1 MKNTVKIAVMLL
13 ILLVTGLNLE
23 AQRGIRGFRNDT
35 ISMKQRHDSL
45 GMQIHGRRMSP
56 QAFGGGNDAWMAP
69 GMGQRGMRNGDF
81 GYGRQKSQGMN
92 HWGMRQPGF
101 RDGHRSGMMAYGKGR
116 GPMMNDA
123 PGRRIMESM
132 PGVTAKQ
139 KDELA
144 KLNQKQMEDM
154 KTLREKHQEAVKAL
168 RDEHQKKVQ
177 ALLTD
182 EQKKWLQDNAP
193 EGRAR

>member
-1 MKNTVKIAVMLL
+1 MKNTLKIAGMLL

-23 AQRGIRGFRNDT
+23 AQRGMRGFRNDT

-45 GMQIHGRRMSP
+45 GMQMHGRRMSP
-56 QAFGGGNDAWMAP
+56 MGNNAWMAP
-69 GMGQRGMRNGDF
+69 GMGQRGMWNGDF
-81 GYGRQKSQGMN
+81 GYGRRMGPGMN
-92 HWGMRQPGF
+92 HRGMRQPGF
-101 RDGHRSGMMAYGKGR
+101 QGGNRSGMMAYGRGR

-132 PGVTAKQ
+132 PGVTTKQ

-144 KLNQKQMEDM
+144 KLNEQQTQEM
-154 KTLREKHQEAVKAL
+154 KTLREKHQEAIKAL
-168 RDEHQKKVQ
+168 RDDHQKKVQ

-182 EQKKWLQDNAP
+182 EQKKWLRDNAT
-193 EGRAR
+193 EGRSR